1 MAEVERSRL
10 PVACPNLKCGAV
22 GWIPVNRLD
31 RQLVCR
37 TCGTRFYMDSVVSEM
52 KVGERPEKFEDP
64 LKIAPPPKIRPN
76 IIEKAEK
83 RWRRLP
89 PKARAVVQT
98 SAMGIVIVGLSVW
111 IYASFFIRGPKL
123 PKSLG
128 ERALYVMKAFARNQR
143 EPIVFISAPETVG
156 DIKQWMVKARPPTW
170 PRSIITPI
178 FTVKIVNQNPK
189 AGKAVVQ
196 VDMEAPGVA
205 AMPGTEKVGRTQGG
219 PQVFDPPPDVSKKEE
234 ESPQSIVQGDPNSG
248 EPPPI
253 TASPSSGQTEGAAPT
268 GEEEPVIPEPPKILK
283 VTLYWVYRDDAWVL
297 DASQSL
303 KSIP

>member
-10 PVACPNLKCGAV
+10 PVACPNFKCGAV
-22 GWIPVNRLD
+22 GWVPVNRLD

-37 TCGTRFYMDSVVSEM
+37 TCGTRFYMDSVGSEM

-64 LKIAPPPKIRPN
+64 LKIAPPPKISPN
-76 IIEKAEK
+76 LIEKAEK

-89 PKARAVVQT
+89 QNTRAVMQK
-98 SAMGIVIVGLSVW
+98 SAMGIVLVGLSVW

-170 PRSIITPI
+170 PRTIITPI

-205 AMPGTEKVGRTQGG
+205 AIPVSGTVGRAEGE
-219 PQVFDPPPDVSKKEE
+219 PQLLNPPPDVSKKEE
-234 ESPQSIVQGDPNSG
+234 QSPKSIVQGDLNTG

-253 TASPSSGQTEGAAPT
+253 TGSPLSGQTEGAAPT
-268 GEEEPVIPEPPKILK
+268 AAEEPVIPEPSKTLK

-303 KSIP
+303 KAIP